1 MQRHYCNVEKAWMD
15 FEDECSWCGQTEE
28 EVRQYAGLQGDA
40 LLEEIKRRVNRT
52 NDGHITD
59 D

>member
-1 MQRHYCNVEKAWMD
+1 MIRHYCNVEKTWLD
-15 FEDECSWCGQTEE
+15 FEIECSWCGKTEE
-28 EVRQYAGLQGDA
+28 QVRHYVGLYGDA
-40 LLEEIKRRVNRT
+40 LLDEIKRRVNRS

>member
-1 MQRHYCNVEKAWMD
+1 MD